1 MSIKKIFKVYIV
13 SIIIFISLFLI
24 AMSFSINIIKNEI
37 KSYIESNEFEK
48 KIYNY
53 TLKTITNFAE
63 NEPNENDKIILK
75 NNLEK
80 IFENYKDII
89 PTKE

>member
-63 NEPNENDKIILK
+63 TEPNENDKIILK

>member
-1 MSIKKIFKVYIV
+1 
-13 SIIIFISLFLI
+13 
-24 AMSFSINIIKNEI
+24 MSFSINIIKNEI

-63 NEPNENDKIILK
+63 TEPNENDKIILK